1 MNLEEILKS
10 SKSIEIS
17 VYDNTLG
24 ELNFHTLI
32 DIGFQYVNNSF
43 SVIAPIY
50 QGRNYNFHNSD
61 LVTIY
66 FVSMIK
72 NIKKVFSF
80 RAKVLHRIKE
90 DNFIE
95 IVIQKI
101 SEVEQIQRRNAF
113 RLPITKNVIVT
124 VDDNEYEVLSKDI
137 SASGLRFII
146 NKKLKAGSKLD
157 VKINF
162 EDEIQ
167 IITEGNVIESYL
179 QKDSAMKYD
188 TKIEFA
194 GLKNSEKDKLMNY
207 IFSKQIQM
215 LKKTTNSDAA
225 DNIYHMIYG
234 DHKEKRNGPDTMLDI
249 IHGIKYGAMALLFLI
264 IVFFIKAMPET
275 SYGIGRFFRH
285 AYRVQW
291 DSAILNLTFTI
302 SIIQFAITSIGLYL
316 NSKRVKRKTDKYSI
330 SLIINFIISILIIIT
345 ILFMQIS

>member
-17 VYDNTLG
+17 VYDNILG

-32 DIGFQYVNNSF
+32 DVGFQYVNNSF
-43 SVIAPIY
+43 SVVAPTY
-50 QGRNYNFHNSD
+50 QGENYHFHNNDIIS
-61 LVTIY
+61 IY
-66 FVSMIK
+66 FISMVK
-72 NIKKVFSF
+72 NTKKVFSF
-80 RAKVLHRIKE
+80 KAKVLHRTKE
-90 DNFIE
+90 NNFIE
-95 IVIQKI
+95 IVIQKK
-101 SEVEQIQRRNAF
+101 SEVEQIQRRSAF
-113 RLPITKNVIVT
+113 RLPITKNIIVN
-124 VDDNEYEVLSKDI
+124 VDDKEYEVLSKDI

-167 IITEGNVIESYL
+167 ITAEGNVIESFL
-179 QKDSAMKYD
+179 LKDSSMKYD

-207 IFSKQIQM
+207 VFSKQIEM

-234 DHKEKRNGPDTMLDI
+234 EYEEKRNGPDTILDI
-249 IHGIKYGAMALLFLI
+249 IHGIKYASMGLLFLI

-291 DSAILNLTFTI
+291 DSSVLNLTFTI
-302 SIIQFAITSIGLYL
+302 ATIQFASTSIGLYL
-316 NSKRVKRKTDKYSI
+316 NSKRMKRKTDKYNI
-330 SLIINFIISILIIIT
+330 TMIFNFIISIFVIIT
-345 ILFMQIS
+345 ILFIQV

>member
-24 ELNFHTLI
+24 ELTFHTLI
-32 DIGFQYVNNSF
+32 DVGFQYVNNSF
-43 SVIAPIY
+43 SVVAPTY
-50 QGRNYNFHNSD
+50 QGKNYNFHNNDIIS
-61 LVTIY
+61 IY
-66 FVSMIK
+66 FVSMVK
-72 NIKKVFSF
+72 NTKKVFSF
-80 RAKVLHRIKE
+80 KGKVLHKIKE
-90 DNFIE
+90 NNFIE
-95 IVIQKI
+95 ILIQKN
-101 SEVEQIQRRNAF
+101 SEVKQIQRRNAF
-113 RLPITKNVIVT
+113 RLPITKNIIVN
-124 VDDNEYEVLSKDI
+124 VDDKEYEVLSKDI

-157 VKINF
+157 IKINF

-167 IITEGNVIESYL
+167 IIADGNVIESSL
-179 QKDSAMKYD
+179 LKDSTMKFD
-188 TKIEFA
+188 TKIEFI

-234 DHKEKRNGPDTMLDI
+234 DHKEKRNGPDTILDI
-249 IHGIKYGAMALLFLI
+249 IHGIKYGSLALLFLI

-291 DSAILNLTFTI
+291 DSSILNLTFTI
-302 SIIQFAITSIGLYL
+302 ATIQFAITSIGLYL
-316 NSKRVKRKTDKYSI
+316 NSKRMKRKVDKYSV
-330 SLIINFIISILIIIT
+330 SLVLNFIISIVVIIT
-345 ILFMQIS
+345 ILFIQVS